1 MDEHCNHAHRP
12 GDGRA
17 ARAATESTHVH
28 EHGDATEQQAGT
40 EVPDGTMYTCP
51 MHPQVRQQSP
61 GNCPICGMALEPLVP
76 SIEDGANPE
85 LESFRRRFRW
95 TLPLTVAV
103 TVLAMGG
110 ERLWHRG
117 LPHQSYIELILAA
130 PVVLWG
136 AWPFFRLG
144 AASLRHRSPNMWTL
158 ISLGVLVAF
167 GYSVFATLAPHLI
180 PLEFVSH
187 GRTGVYF
194 EAAAVI
200 VSLTLLGQILELR
213 ARSQTSEAIKSL
225 LGMAPKTARRIL
237 ADGSEEDVP
246 VGHIHVGDQLRV
258 RPGEKVPVDGVVIE
272 GSSAIDE
279 SMLTGEPMPV
289 RKADGDK
296 VIAATLNTSGSLIIR
311 SERVGAQTVL
321 SQIVKMVSE
330 AQRSRA
336 PLQRL
341 ADHVAGYFVMA
352 VVGVAL
358 LTFLAW
364 GLWGPQSGWTYG
376 FVNAMSVLI
385 IACPCALGLATPMSI
400 MAATG
405 RAATQGIL
413 FRDAAAVEALRKVDT
428 LVVDKTGTLTEGKP
442 AFDTVVPAS
451 GHTDESILRFAA
463 SLDQGSEHPLA
474 HAIVAEARRRNL
486 PLSRPDQFE
495 SASGIGVH
503 GQIDGH
509 RVALGNTALMQ
520 ADGADPALFQEQ
532 ADGLRSRGATVM
544 YLALDGRI
552 AGLIAVSDPIK
563 ESTPEALT
571 ALTSSGLDIVMAT
584 GDGVATAAAVAA
596 RLGIKEY
603 YGEVRPQDKLD
614 LVERLQQH
622 GLVVAMVGDGINDA
636 PALAKS
642 DVGIAMGTGTDVAI
656 HSAHVTLVKGDLR
669 AIARARELSVATVRN
684 MRQNLAFAFIYN
696 ALGIPLAA
704 GLLYPFTGQFLS
716 PMVAAL
722 AMSLSSVSVISN
734 ALRLRGR
741 PSARGTATNPSLN

>member
-1 MDEHCNHAHRP
+1 
-12 GDGRA
+12 
-17 ARAATESTHVH
+17 
-28 EHGDATEQQAGT
+28 
-40 EVPDGTMYTCP
+40 
-51 MHPQVRQQSP
+51 
-61 GNCPICGMALEPLVP
+61 
-76 SIEDGANPE
+76 
-85 LESFRRRFRW
+85 
-95 TLPLTVAV
+95 
-103 TVLAMGG
+103 
-110 ERLWHRG
+110 
-117 LPHQSYIELILAA
+117 
-130 PVVLWG
+130 
-136 AWPFFRLG
+136 
-144 AASLRHRSPNMWTL
+144 
-158 ISLGVLVAF
+158 
-167 GYSVFATLAPHLI
+167 
-180 PLEFVSH
+180 
-187 GRTGVYF
+187 
-194 EAAAVI
+194 
-200 VSLTLLGQILELR
+200 
-213 ARSQTSEAIKSL
+213 
-225 LGMAPKTARRIL
+225 
-237 ADGSEEDVP
+237 
-246 VGHIHVGDQLRV
+246 
-258 RPGEKVPVDGVVIE
+258 
-272 GSSAIDE
+272 
-279 SMLTGEPMPV
+279 MLTGEPMPV

-376 FVNAMSVLI
+376 FVNAVSVLI